1 MTPSRSEPMDE
12 AEFERRLQELI
23 AEARAANV
31 PILGA
36 YSVRSP
42 DPDVQDYSV
51 DVTRVTNRPPT
62 GFTDE

>member
-1 MTPSRSEPMDE
+1 MTPPHPESMDE
-12 AEFERRLQELI
+12 AEFERRLHQLV
-23 AEARAANV
+23 ADAREANA
-31 PILGA
+31 PIPGA

-51 DVTRVTNRPPT
+51 ELTRVTNRPPT